1 MVTLTAAATELANH
15 FHAFLVIVHHIG
27 LADDKRLRDH
37 TSLNAA
43 LDASILCKR
52 KQGELATV
60 LTLQELKD
68 TASNSPPT

>member
-15 FHAFLVIVHHIG
+15 FHAFLVI
-27 LADDKRLRDH
+27 
-37 TSLNAA
+37 A